1 MAAARAHRLDL
12 AGLRL
17 GAGEGR
23 RLELE
28 VEIESLELGG
38 ERYAAEPARVPV
50 RIDVS
55 RMLGGGYAL
64 RLGFQASLAGPCM
77 RCLKDAAPLV
87 RVEARE
93 VNRPG
98 EGEEL
103 ESPYVREEMLDL
115 GAWARDAF
123 ALTAPVQVLCR
134 EDCAGLCPVCA
145 ADLNEAG
152 PEHTH
157 GRPPDSR
164 WAKLQELELE

>member
-1 MAAARAHRLDL
+1 MAAGRAHQLDL

-23 RLELE
+23 RLELG
-28 VEIESLELGG
+28 IEPLELGG
-38 ERYAAEPARVPV
+38 ERYVAEPARVAV

-87 RVEARE
+87 LVEARE
-93 VNRPG
+93 GNRPG

-115 GAWARDAF
+115 AAWARDAF
-123 ALTAPVQVLCR
+123 ALSAPVKVL
-134 EDCAGLCPVCA
+134 
-145 ADLNEAG
+145 
-152 PEHTH
+152 
-157 GRPPDSR
+157 
-164 WAKLQELELE
+164 